1 MYEEQLQKLGL
12 SSNEAK
18 IYSILLKE
26 GSMQAGEIN
35 RRINLNRT
43 TIYQVLDKLIEQGLI
58 SYTNNGKIKVFQ
70 ASSPKR
76 LISLQEEKKKLAQNI
91 LSNLENISKPIK
103 EKVAV
108 YQGRKGIKTI
118 MGEILECKE
127 YVSFGSSGE
136 FLDYMKHDF
145 YLFQKEKEE
154 RKIKSKVIIGKS
166 KKNTEIVNGSHADFR
181 FIKDE
186 YFGPTTIW
194 VYENKVAIIIWSIEP
209 IATLIQ
215 SEKLSK
221 TYLSYF
227 SLLWDNASK

>member
-1 MYEEQLQKLGL
+1 MYEEQLEKLGL
-12 SSNEAK
+12 SSNESK
-18 IYSILLKE
+18 VYSLLLRE
-26 GSMQAGEIN
+26 GSMQAGLISKKV
-35 RRINLNRT
+35 NLNRT
-43 TIYQVLDKLIEQGLI
+43 TIYQVLDKLIEEGLI
-58 SYTNNGKIKVFQ
+58 SYINNGKIKVFQ

-76 LISLQEEKKKLAQNI
+76 LISLQEEKKRLAQSI
-91 LSNLENISKPIK
+91 LSNLENISKPTK

-108 YQGRKGIKTI
+108 YQGKKGIKTI

-145 YLFQKEKEE
+145 YLFQKEKEK

-166 KKNTEIVNGSHADFR
+166 KKNTEIVNGSYADFR
-181 FIKDE
+181 FIEDE
-186 YFGPTTIW
+186 YFGPTTTW
-194 VYENKVAIIIWSIEP
+194 VYGDKVAIIIWSLEP

-221 TYLSYF
+221 TYNSYF
-227 SLLWDNASK
+227 HLLWNSSIK